1 MPVST
6 IVDEI
11 AAIFNDRGGQ
21 AYLGEPVSIAEH
33 MLQTA
38 HAAERDDA
46 SPELTVAALLHDF
59 GHLVHGVADDP
70 ADTGIDALHEEVG
83 ARFLSRVFGPNV
95 SEPVRLHV
103 AAKRYLCAT
112 TPEYLEVL
120 SPASVRS
127 LRLQGGP
134 FSVVEAVA
142 FAALPH
148 AAEAVRVRRWD
159 DAGKMPGA
167 VTPPFDH
174 FGPLLEACLTAGRP

>member
-1 MPVST
+1 MTS

-11 AAIFNDRGGQ
+11 AAIFNDRGAH

-38 HAAERDDA
+38 HAAERDGA
-46 SPELTVAALLHDF
+46 SPEVVVAALLHDF
-59 GHLVHGVADDP
+59 GHLVHGMANDP
-70 ADTGIDALHEEVG
+70 ADLGIDALHEEVG
-83 ARFLSRVFGPNV
+83 ARWLSQVFGSNV
-95 SEPVRLHV
+95 AEPVRLHV

-112 TPEYLEVL
+112 TPEYLDVL

-127 LRLQGGP
+127 LMLQGGP

-148 AAEAVRVRRWD
+148 AADAVRVRRWD
-159 DAGKMPGA
+159 DAAKVPGE

-174 FGPLLEACLTAGRP
+174 YRPLLEGCLSVGRP